1 MINLQKETY
10 DAIESNLKFV
20 AFARRSLIVMQGE
33 SEEIVDKFI
42 SEVSQREIDRTRNMN
57 EIDIMLEILTKIKLK
72 NQRSEVMK

>member
-10 DAIESNLKFV
+10 EAIESNLKFV

-57 EIDIMLEILTKIKLK
+57 EIDIMLEMLTKIKLK